1 MISIKKIAA
10 REIVDSRSN
19 PTVEA
24 TVVLSD
30 GSFGTS
36 SVPEGASK
44 GKYEAVE
51 IRDNDIFRYRGQGV
65 LTAVNN
71 INTIINDS
79 LVDKSFDSPTLLDQT
94 LIDLD
99 GTVNKSRLGS
109 NSILPV
115 SMAYCEALAQCQQIP
130 LYLFLNH
137 LYNQTYPAVVPHIP
151 QPTYNL
157 INGGKH
163 GVGNNVDFQE
173 YHIIFNKGFAYSDS
187 LRLAS
192 EVFHQLSIILKA
204 ADYWPVIGDEGGYSP
219 NLPDN
224 ETGLTLIQRSAEVNR
239 LVLGKDFNLGLDSA
253 ANSFIADRGYRLN
266 NKVKSIKDMLNM
278 YDQLASRYKIIY
290 LEDPFA
296 EEDYRSWSAINVIL
310 DSVLIVADD
319 LICTNVDRIKQAI
332 KLRACSAALIKPNQI
347 GTISETF
354 AAIALARQAGLKIIV
369 SHRSGE
375 TEEDFIADL
384 AVGVGADMVKFGAP
398 NRGERTV
405 KYNRLLCIAEDLV
418 KNTPS

>member
-1 MISIKKIAA
+1 MIPIKSVVA
-10 REIVDSRSN
+10 REIIDSRSN

-24 TVVLSD
+24 TITLSD
-30 GSFGTS
+30 GSIGTS

-51 IRDNDIFRYRGQGV
+51 IRDNDMFRYRGQGV

-71 INTIINDS
+71 ISTLINKQLS
-79 LVDKSFDSPTLLDQT
+79 GKTFESPQHLDQL

-99 GTVNKSRLGS
+99 GTPDKSKLGS

-115 SMAYCEALAQCQQIP
+115 SMAYCEAVAKSQNIP
-130 LYLFLNH
+130 LYLFLNQ
-137 LYNQTYPAVVPHIP
+137 LYNEKHEPVSLKIP

-173 YHIIFNKGFAYSDS
+173 YHLVFSTKYSYSDS
-187 LRLAS
+187 LRMAS
-192 EVFHQLSIILKA
+192 EVFHRLSEELNRE
-204 ADYWPVIGDEGGYSP
+204 DYWPVIGDEGGYSP
-219 NLPDN
+219 NLPNN
-224 ETGLTLIQRSAEVNR
+224 EAGLKVIVKAAEINK
-239 LVLGKDFNLGLDSA
+239 LKLGEDYNLGLDLA
-253 ANSFIADRGYRLN
+253 ASSFLTEKGYRLERRI
-266 NKVKSIKDMLNM
+266 IKPKDLLNL
-278 YDQLASRYKIIY
+278 YDDLVSRYQISF

-296 EEDYRSWSAINVIL
+296 EEDYRNWSTINVVL
-310 DSVLIVADD
+310 DTIMIIADD
-319 LICTNVDRIKQAI
+319 LICTNVERIKQAV
-332 KLRACSAALIKPNQI
+332 KLKACSAALIKPNQI

-354 AAIALARQAGLKIIV
+354 AAIDVARQNGLKIIV

-384 AVGVGADMVKFGAP
+384 AVGVAADMVKFGAP

-405 KYNRLLCIAEDLV
+405 KYNRLLAIDQDMSA
-418 KNTPS
+418 T